1 MRLQKYMAECG
12 VASRRRA
19 EEMIL
24 EGKVTV
30 NGVLIDQM
38 GVQVQ
43 EGDEVRVEG
52 RLIRPEGEKRYVMY
66 HKPAGE
72 VTTVSDPEGRA
83 AVLDHF
89 RDYPVRLYPVGRLD
103 YDSEGLLLLTND
115 GALTERM
122 LHPSHLVEKTYLAR
136 VTGQVSM
143 DSVRQLRAGVMLDD
157 HKTAP
162 AKVRI
167 IKEETFATVVLVTI
181 HEGRNRQVR
190 RMFEALGHRVLQ
202 LRRVKF
208 GPLELG
214 DLPRG
219 QWRELTAEEVRR
231 LHACL

>member
-136 VTGQVSM
+136 VTGKVSPEALC
-143 DSVRQLRAGVMLDD
+143 RLRGGVMLDD

-162 AKVRI
+162 AKARI
-167 IKEETFATVVLVTI
+167 VKEETFATVVLVTI

-190 RMFEALGHRVLQ
+190 RMFSAIGHEVVALKRVGFATIKLH
-202 LRRVKF
+202 
-208 GPLELG
+208 

-219 QWRELTAEEVRR
+219 QWRRLTDVEVRK
-231 LHACL
+231 LKEL